1 MSPAFLPVACAL
13 ALGLAAAVPA
23 RAGDDATKPPEAP
36 KRADPDLPE
45 ALPAGATVPEPIVV
59 VPVRPDVYAGRATAL
74 ARVIQCPRCSGSGTK
89 VTRQRGPAGHMEKPK
104 ITELREDCPEC
115 DGIGFS
121 PNPARVAPVLD
132 SFVGLLGALPKDA
145 PTTPKQLERARQG
158 LVRLGASGKLAEL
171 ITAED
176 RNEIAGER
184 VGRKGTP
191 VAVTG
196 VVGTPIPVPG
206 GGRLIPVK
214 VESRSLVLLRS
225 PVIDAA
231 PPEGNV
237 LVGGVVAGLLGGAEW
252 RWGKTVVLDNGFLVP
267 LAEPVRKGP
276 GTASEKEAGD
286 GGGSQDQ
293 SAPRGK

>member
-1 MSPAFLPVACAL
+1 MQAGALDDPPASPERPDVPE
-13 ALGLAAAVPA
+13 GRDAA
-23 RAGDDATKPPEAP
+23 DAP
-36 KRADPDLPE
+36 KRAAPELPE
-45 ALPAGATVPEPIVV
+45 SLPDGATVPEPVVV

-74 ARVIQCPRCSGSGTK
+74 ARVIQCPRCSGTGTK

-104 ITELREDCPEC
+104 ITELKEDCAEC
-115 DGIGFS
+115 EGVGFS
-121 PNPARVAPVLD
+121 PNTARVAPVLD
-132 SFVGLLGALPKDA
+132 SFVGLLGALPRDA

-176 RNEIAGER
+176 RNEVAGER
-184 VGRKGTP
+184 VAKKGTP
-191 VAVTG
+191 IAVTG

-231 PPEGNV
+231 PEEGKV
-237 LVGGVVAGLLGGAEW
+237 LVGGVVAGTLGQVQW
-252 RWGKTVVLDNGFLVP
+252 RWGRTVVLDHGFLVP
-267 LAEPVRKGP
+267 LTEPVRKGP
-276 GTASEKEAGD
+276 GPAPDADAGQ
-286 GGGSQDQ
+286 GAGQQDK
-293 SAPRGK
+293 SPPRGR